1 MSDEQFDREWIR
13 GLLHDGTV
21 TVTFTKKDGSERV
34 MNCTLV
40 ESSIP
45 EEKKPKGTS
54 TAARSDETLAVYD
67 IDADGWR
74 SFRIDSIKSV
84 EFSVE

>member
-1 MSDEQFDREWIR
+1 MNDEHFDRDWLR
-13 GLLHDGTV
+13 GLLREGIV

-40 ESSIP
+40 ETSIP

-54 TAARSDETLAVYD
+54 TILRSDETLAVYD
-67 IDADGWR
+67 VEAEGWR

-84 EFSVE
+84 EFSIE